1 MRSQWLMRNASGL
14 ALAVVLGSA
23 LAASAQE
30 VTWVG
35 SGSNANWSTAAN
47 WTPSGTGGLWASG
60 TGVNVTIGSIGGSGT
75 SFQNRA
81 DYVGSPSGVRIGSL
95 TLASATPFTIAGAA
109 SGTMVS
115 STPPIYLNGTI
126 LSTGSAP
133 RTVAVQLNLQ
143 QPTTEINVAAGS
155 GRLTL
160 INLVRSGSAA
170 VATIRKTGDGELV
183 MSGFWSGS
191 AGSWSGVSGSAS
203 SFSLAAGTVSLAAA
217 PRFGFAPS
225 TSWSPSATALGAF
238 GNGMFTSGVLN
249 LEGGGLQAA
258 ITGTTPFGP
267 QYFIAGVPQDTILS
281 GSAVTLGDPSGAL
294 NARLGFFNGFRLDAN
309 SRLTLHNEAVLF
321 RHISGTAALTVSGSG
336 RLTLQGSGST
346 TGPRLPEL
354 TVDGGGVGLTAS
366 AVAGLPA
373 AGITLVNGGRLDSLT
388 GLTFGGTTAQKVV
401 IGAGG
406 GVLRSASPMPMAN
419 LNILDGGLEGAGTLR
434 VEATQPLLPPNMPA
448 GYYIQPGR
456 IVISGSN
463 PGFTGAAVVNGGELQ
478 VRSLAGLGSA
488 LLAGGTQAIAVQA
501 GILNVSGTAGIAVVS
516 PDLSRVTVS
525 QGATLKLTSAG
536 SFALT
541 AATAPAAPIA
551 GMLGLES
558 TTLSGSGVAVRLADG
573 AIVQNSGLM
582 GTAAIRTDVAYA
594 SASSGTITLAG
605 SYVPNRRAAWGGEL
619 GVFGQLTRE
628 AGAGAFDLV
637 IKGAGVVM
645 NVAQNSFAGLTTV
658 DNGRLVL
665 QHVNGLGGPG
675 RTVLIKPG
683 AQVDLNTT
691 FTSATSLPTFH
702 PSSAG
707 MIGIGTS
714 VSGTVVQAMARG
726 SNSIGPSYYADYN
739 YSLGSLPA
747 VDGVYRFGTVT
758 TPVGTQAMAIPRSF
772 TIMQPNVLTGSASVV
787 VGAVR
792 GDAFGTAGSALTMRA
807 NQDYS
812 GGTLVRKDFFL
823 AVDQP
828 LTTPFGSGP
837 VVVQGALLATGSA
850 GSFANASGISSQVTF
865 AKGGE
870 LWFNN
875 FSSQTPFAPNANRW
889 GDTTPIALNAG
900 AVRMSG
906 HNTQPVSEAVGT
918 LSYAAGSRILVEAVT
933 SSGSAQPSLTLQSL
947 APQGGTRPTLEIF
960 RSFGTEKVFVTQAPT
975 TVGASNLVPGG
986 FDRRI
991 NPASGTNNF
1000 LAWDSVTQ
1008 ELVAATPTITGTSF
1022 GLATSADYVNLTGPA
1037 TLTASGTALAVRTTS
1052 HIMRTGSTA
1061 SLTIGDGTI
1070 GQLMVNAASFN
1081 PSWMVTSTVSPDLTF
1096 AGDGIIFTGSGAKAT
1111 LTGVVT
1117 APSGIVKMG
1126 PGDLVLSNTTAV
1138 GGVGS
1143 QQLVVREGRLSGNG
1157 SRMWN
1162 VIIEGSGVF
1171 APGNSPA
1178 VTDVGGLTMTAE
1190 TRNEFELTAL
1200 DEISDKIVVAG
1211 DLTLDGF
1218 IDITDW
1224 EPGGAGTGG
1233 SMEVGTYDLIT
1244 WGGTLTDNGVEL
1256 GALPDGFF
1264 GQLFLNLERKVL
1276 EFQVL
1281 NGVAVVPEPAGLA
1294 LLAVGLP
1301 AVAWWRRRRASRTG
1315 G

>member
-1 MRSQWLMRNASGL
+1 MQSQALLRVRL
-14 ALAVVLGSA
+14 ALAAAMAVGGVV
-23 LAASAQE
+23 AASAQE

-47 WTPSGTGGLWASG
+47 WTQSGTGGLWASG

-75 SFQNRA
+75 SFQNRTA
-81 DYVGSPSGVRIGSL
+81 DSGGVRIGGL
-95 TLASATPFTIAGAA
+95 TLASETPFTIAG
-109 SGTMVS
+109 S
-115 STPPIYLNGTI
+115 SIYLNGAI
-126 LSTGSAP
+126 LSAGPAP

-160 INLVRSGSAA
+160 GNLVRSGSAA
-170 VATIRKTGDGELV
+170 VATIRKTGDGELLL
-183 MSGFWSGS
+183 SGFWS
-191 AGSWSGVSGSAS
+191 SGSAS
-203 SFSLAAGTVSLAAA
+203 TFSLEAGTVSLAAA
-217 PRFGFAPS
+217 PRFGYQPPS
-225 TSWSPSATALGAF
+225 SSASVALGSY
-238 GNGMFTSGVLN
+238 GSGTFTAGVIR
-249 LEGGGLQAA
+249 LEGGGLRAA
-258 ITGTTPFGP
+258 VTGTTPFGP
-267 QYFIAGVPQDTILS
+267 QYFIAGVTQDTILS
-281 GSAVTLGDPSGAL
+281 GSAVTLGDPSGL
-294 NARLGFFNGFRLDAN
+294 MNARLGFFNGFRVDADA
-309 SRLTLHNEAVLF
+309 RLTLHNEAVLI
-321 RHISGTAALTVSGSG
+321 RHISGTGALTVSGSG
-336 RLTLQGSGST
+336 RLTLQASGSA
-346 TGPRLPEL
+346 TGPRLPQL
-354 TVDGGGVGLTAS
+354 TVDGGGVGLTAA

-406 GVLRSASPMPMAN
+406 GVLRSASPMSMAN
-419 LNILDGGLEGAGTLR
+419 LNILDGGLEGGGTLR
-434 VEATQPLLPPNMPA
+434 VEATQPLLPPSMPA

-463 PGFTGAAVVNGGELQ
+463 PGFSGAVVVNGGELQ

-488 LLAGGTQAIAVQA
+488 LLAGGTQTVAVQA
-501 GILNVSGTAGIAVVS
+501 GILNVSGTAGNVVVA

-541 AATAPAAPIA
+541 AATAPATPIA

-558 TTLSGSGVAVRLADG
+558 TTLAGSGVAVRLADG
-573 AIVQNSGLM
+573 AIVQNAGMSGI
-582 GTAAIRTDVAYA
+582 AAIRADLAYA
-594 SASSGTITLAG
+594 SAASGTITLAG
-605 SYVPNRRAAWGGEL
+605 SYVPNRRATWGGEL
-619 GVFGQLTRE
+619 GVFGQLVRE
-628 AGAGAFDLV
+628 AGAGTYDLV

-645 NVAQNSFAGLTTV
+645 NVAQNTFAGLTTV

-675 RTVLIKPG
+675 RTVLVKPG

-726 SNSIGPSYYADYN
+726 SNSIGPSYYADYT

-747 VDGVYRFGTVT
+747 VDGVYRFGTVSA
-758 TPVGTQAMAIPRSF
+758 PVGIGMNMTMAIPRSF
-772 TIMQPNVLTGSASVV
+772 TITQPNVLTGSAAVI

-807 NQDYS
+807 NQDYT
-812 GGTLVRKDFFL
+812 GGTTVRKDFFL

-828 LTTPFGSGP
+828 LTAPFGSGP
-837 VVVQGALLATGSA
+837 VVVQGALLATGTA
-850 GSFANASGISSQVTF
+850 GSFASATGIASQVTF

-870 LWFNN
+870 LWLNN
-875 FSSQTPFAPNANRW
+875 ASGVNANRW

-906 HNTQPVSEAVGT
+906 NSTLAASETVGT
-918 LSYAAGSRILVEAVT
+918 LSYAAGSRIFMEAIT

-947 APQGGTRPTLEIF
+947 APQPGTRPTLEIF
-960 RSFGTEKVFVTQAPT
+960 RSTGLEKVFVTQTPT
-975 TVGASNLVPGG
+975 TVGAANLVPGG

-991 NPASGTNNF
+991 NAFSGTTNF
-1000 LAWDSVTQ
+1000 LARDPATQ
-1008 ELVAATPTITGTSF
+1008 ELVAATPTISGTSF
-1022 GLATSADYVNLTGPA
+1022 ALSTAADYVNLSGPTA
-1037 TLTASGTALAVRTTS
+1037 LAASGTALAVRTMS

-1061 SLTIGDGTI
+1061 SLTIGDGTV
-1070 GQLMVNAASFN
+1070 GQLMVNAAFYH
-1081 PSWMVTSTVSPDLTF
+1081 PMMVTSTVSPDLTF
-1096 AGDGIIFTGSGAKAT
+1096 AGDGIIFTGSGAKAM

-1117 APSGIVKMG
+1117 ATSGIVKVG
-1126 PGDLVLSNTTAV
+1126 PGDLVLSNTTAA

-1178 VTDVGGLTMTAE
+1178 ITEVGGLTMGAE

-1200 DEISDKIVVAG
+1200 DDISDTIVVAG
-1211 DLTLDGF
+1211 DLTLDGI
-1218 IDITDW
+1218 IDIIDW
-1224 EPGGAGTGG
+1224 EPEGAGTGG
-1233 SMEVGTYDLIT
+1233 TMEVGTYDLIT
-1244 WGGTLTDNGVEL
+1244 WGGNLIDNGVEL
-1256 GALPDGFF
+1256 GVLPDGYF

-1294 LLAVGLP
+1294 LLAAGLP
-1301 AVAWWRRRRASRTG
+1301 ALAWWRRRRGSRAG
-1315 G
+1315 R

>member
-1 MRSQWLMRNASGL
+1 M
-14 ALAVVLGSA
+14 
-23 LAASAQE
+23 
-30 VTWVG
+30 
-35 SGSNANWSTAAN
+35 
-47 WTPSGTGGLWASG
+47 
-60 TGVNVTIGSIGGSGT
+60 
-75 SFQNRA
+75 
-81 DYVGSPSGVRIGSL
+81 SL
-95 TLASATPFTIAGAA
+95 
-109 SGTMVS
+109 
-115 STPPIYLNGTI
+115 
-126 LSTGSAP
+126 
-133 RTVAVQLNLQ
+133 
-143 QPTTEINVAAGS
+143 
-155 GRLTL
+155 
-160 INLVRSGSAA
+160 
-170 VATIRKTGDGELV
+170 
-183 MSGFWSGS
+183 
-191 AGSWSGVSGSAS
+191 
-203 SFSLAAGTVSLAAA
+203 
-217 PRFGFAPS
+217 
-225 TSWSPSATALGAF
+225 
-238 GNGMFTSGVLN
+238 
-249 LEGGGLQAA
+249 
-258 ITGTTPFGP
+258 
-267 QYFIAGVPQDTILS
+267 
-281 GSAVTLGDPSGAL
+281 
-294 NARLGFFNGFRLDAN
+294 
-309 SRLTLHNEAVLF
+309 
-321 RHISGTAALTVSGSG
+321 
-336 RLTLQGSGST
+336 
-346 TGPRLPEL
+346 
-354 TVDGGGVGLTAS
+354 VGLPS
-366 AVAGLPA
+366 

-388 GLTFGGTTAQKVV
+388 GFTLGGTTGQKVV
-401 IGAGG
+401 IGSGG
-406 GVLRSASPMPMAN
+406 GVLRSASPMSMAN
-419 LNILDGGLEGAGTLR
+419 LNILDGGLEGGGTLR

-463 PGFTGAAVVNGGELQ
+463 PGFTGAVVVNGGELQ

-488 LLAGGTQAIAVQA
+488 LLAGGTQTIAVQA
-501 GILNVSGTAGIAVVS
+501 GILNVSGTAGNGVVT

-525 QGATLKLTSAG
+525 QGATLKLATAG
-536 SFALT
+536 TFALT

-573 AIVQNSGLM
+573 AIVQNAGMSGV
-582 GTAAIRTDVAYA
+582 ASVRTDLAYA
-594 SASSGTITLAG
+594 SAGSGTITLAG

-645 NVAQNSFAGLTTV
+645 NVAQNTFAGLTTV

-675 RTVLIKPG
+675 RTVLVKPG

-702 PSSAG
+702 SSSAG

-726 SNSIGPSYYADYN
+726 NNSIGPSYYADYT

-747 VDGVYRFGTVT
+747 VNGVYRFGSVT
-758 TPVGTQAMAIPRSF
+758 APGSISQNMTIPRSF
-772 TIMQPNVLTGSASVV
+772 TITQPNVLTGSAAVV

-807 NQDYS
+807 NQDYT
-812 GGTLVRKDFFL
+812 GGTTVRKDFFL

-828 LTTPFGSGP
+828 LTAPFGSGP

-870 LWFNN
+870 LWLNN
-875 FSSQTPFAPNANRW
+875 ASGVVNANRW
-889 GDTTPIALNAG
+889 GDTTPIVIDAG

-906 HNTQPVSEAVGT
+906 NSSLAVSETVGT
-918 LSYAAGSRILVEAVT
+918 LSYAAGSRIFMEAVT

-947 APQGGTRPTLEIF
+947 APQAGTRPTLEIF
-960 RSFGTEKVFVTQAPT
+960 RNTGLEKVFVTQTPT
-975 TVGASNLVPGG
+975 TVGAANLVPGG

-991 NPASGTNNF
+991 NAFSGTTNF
-1000 LAWDSVTQ
+1000 LARDPATQ
-1008 ELVAATPTITGTSF
+1008 ELVAATPTISGTSF
-1022 GLATSADYVNLTGPA
+1022 ALSTAADYVNLSGP
-1037 TLTASGTALAVRTTS
+1037 TMLSASGTALAVRAMS
-1052 HIMRTGSTA
+1052 NIMRTGSTA

-1070 GQLMVNAASFN
+1070 GQLMVNAAYFN
-1081 PSWMVTSTVSPDLTF
+1081 PSMMVTSTVSPDLMF
-1096 AGDGIIFTGSGAKAT
+1096 AGDGIIFTGSGAKAM

-1117 APSGIVKMG
+1117 ATSGIVKMG

-1178 VTDVGGLTMTAE
+1178 ITEVGGLTMGGE

-1200 DEISDKIVVAG
+1200 DDVSDKIVVAG
-1211 DLTLDGF
+1211 DLTLDGI
-1218 IDITDW
+1218 IDIIDW
-1224 EPGGAGTGG
+1224 EPEGPGTGG
-1233 SMEVGTYDLIT
+1233 TMEIGTYDLIT
-1244 WGGTLTDNGVEL
+1244 WGGNLIDNGVEL
-1256 GALPDGFF
+1256 GVLPDGYF

-1294 LLAVGLP
+1294 LLAAGLP
-1301 AVAWWRRRRASRTG
+1301 ALAWWHRRRSRAGR
-1315 G
+1315 

>member
-1 MRSQWLMRNASGL
+1 MHSQAPSRHILVLTVAM
-14 ALAVVLGSA
+14 ALGWVV
-23 LAASAQE
+23 AASAQE

-47 WTPSGTGGLWASG
+47 WTQSGTGGLWASG

-75 SFQNRA
+75 SFQNRTA
-81 DYVGSPSGVRIGSL
+81 DSGGVRIGGL
-95 TLASATPFTIAGAA
+95 TLASETPFTIAG
-109 SGTMVS
+109 S
-115 STPPIYLNGTI
+115 SIYLNGAI
-126 LSTGSAP
+126 LSAGSAP

-160 INLVRSGSAA
+160 GNLSKSGSTA
-170 VATIRKTGDGELV
+170 VAAIRKTGDGELL
-183 MSGFWSGS
+183 MSGYWS
-191 AGSWSGVSGSAS
+191 SGSAS
-203 SFSLAAGTVSLAAA
+203 TFSIEAGTVSLAAA
-217 PRFGFAPS
+217 PRFGYQPPS
-225 TSWSPSATALGAF
+225 SLASVALGSY
-238 GNGMFTSGVLN
+238 GSGTFTAGVLR
-249 LEGGGLQAA
+249 LEGGGLRAA
-258 ITGTTPFGP
+258 VTGTTPFGP
-267 QYFIAGVPQDTILS
+267 QYFIAGVTQDTILS
-281 GSAVTLGDPSGAL
+281 GSAVTLGDPSGL
-294 NARLGFFNGFRLDAN
+294 MNARLGFYNGFRLDTN

-336 RLTLQGSGST
+336 RLTLQGSGSA
-346 TGPRLPEL
+346 PISRLPQL
-354 TVDGGGVGLTAS
+354 TVDGGGVGLAAS
-366 AVAGLPA
+366 AVVGLPT

-406 GVLRSASPMPMAN
+406 GVLRSASPMSMAN

-463 PGFTGAAVVNGGELQ
+463 PGFTGSVVVNGGELQ

-501 GILNVSGTAGIAVVS
+501 GILNVSGTAGNAVVT

-525 QGATLKLTSAG
+525 QGATLKLMSAG

-541 AATAPAAPIA
+541 AATAPATPIG

-558 TTLSGSGVAVRLADG
+558 TTLSGSGVAVPLADG
-573 AIVQNSGLM
+573 AIVQNAGMSGV
-582 GTAAIRTDVAYA
+582 ASVRTDLAYA
-594 SASSGTITLAG
+594 SAGSGTITLAG
-605 SYVPNRRAAWGGEL
+605 SYVPNRRAMWGGEL
-619 GVFGQLTRE
+619 GVFGQFTRE

-645 NVAQNSFAGLTTV
+645 NVAQNTFAGTTTV

-675 RTVLIKPG
+675 RTVLVKPG

-726 SNSIGPSYYADYN
+726 SNSIGPSYYADYT

-747 VDGVYRFGTVT
+747 VDGVYRFGTVSA
-758 TPVGTQAMAIPRSF
+758 PVSIGMNMTMAIPRSF
-772 TIMQPNVLTGSASVV
+772 TITQPNVLTGSASVV

-807 NQDYS
+807 NQDYT
-812 GGTLVRKDFFL
+812 GGTTVRKDFFL

-828 LTTPFGSGP
+828 LTAPFGSGP

-870 LWFNN
+870 LWLNN
-875 FSSQTPFAPNANRW
+875 ASASSATAANGNRW
-889 GDTTPIALNAG
+889 GDTTPIVLNAG

-906 HNTQPVSEAVGT
+906 NSTLAVSETVGT
-918 LSYAAGSRILVEAVT
+918 LSYAAGSRIFMEAVT
-933 SSGSAQPSLTLQSL
+933 SSGSAQPSLTLQAL
-947 APQGGTRPTLEIF
+947 APQPGTRPTLEIF
-960 RSFGTEKVFVTQAPT
+960 RSTGLEKVFVTQTPT
-975 TVGASNLVPGG
+975 TVGAANLVPGG

-991 NPASGTNNF
+991 NAFSGTTNF
-1000 LAWDSVTQ
+1000 LARDPATQ
-1008 ELVAATPTITGTSF
+1008 ELVAATPTISGTSF
-1022 GLATSADYVNLTGPA
+1022 ALSTAADYVNLSGPT
-1037 TLTASGTALAVRTTS
+1037 TLAASGTALAVRTMS
-1052 HIMRTGSTA
+1052 NIMRTGSTA

-1070 GQLMVNAASFN
+1070 GQLMVNAAFYH
-1081 PSWMVTSTVSPDLTF
+1081 PMMVTSTVSPDLTF
-1096 AGDGIIFTGSGAKAT
+1096 AGDGIIFTGSGAKAM
-1111 LTGVVT
+1111 LTGLVT
-1117 APSGIVKMG
+1117 ATSGIVKMG

-1178 VTDVGGLTMTAE
+1178 ITEVGGLTMGAE
-1190 TRNEFELTAL
+1190 TRYEFELTAL
-1200 DEISDKIVVAG
+1200 DEISDMIDVAG
-1211 DLTLDGF
+1211 DLTLDGI

-1224 EPGGAGTGG
+1224 EPEGAGTGG
-1233 SMEVGTYDLIT
+1233 TMEVGTYDLIT
-1244 WGGTLTDNGVEL
+1244 WGGNLIDNGVEL
-1256 GALPDGFF
+1256 GVLPDGFF
-1264 GQLFLNLERKVL
+1264 GQLNLNLDRKVL

-1294 LLAVGLP
+1294 LLAAGLP
-1301 AVAWWRRRRASRTG
+1301 ALAWWRRRRGSRSG
-1315 G
+1315 R

>member
-1 MRSQWLMRNASGL
+1 MRSQVPARHRVALTV
-14 ALAVVLGSA
+14 ALAVGGILP
-23 LAASAQE
+23 ASAQE

-47 WTPSGTGGLWASG
+47 WTQSGTGGLWASG
-60 TGVNVTIGSIGGSGT
+60 TGVNITIGSIGGSGT
-75 SFQNRA
+75 SFQNRTA
-81 DYVGSPSGVRIGSL
+81 DSGGVRIGGL
-95 TLASATPFTIAGAA
+95 TLASETPFTIAG
-109 SGTMVS
+109 S
-115 STPPIYLNGTI
+115 SIYLNGAI
-126 LSTGSAP
+126 LSAGPAP

-160 INLVRSGSAA
+160 GNLVRSGSAA
-170 VATIRKTGDGELV
+170 VATIRKTGDGELLL
-183 MSGFWSGS
+183 SGFWS
-191 AGSWSGVSGSAS
+191 SGSAS
-203 SFSLAAGTVSLAAA
+203 TFSLEAGTVSLAAA
-217 PRFGFAPS
+217 PRFGYQPPS
-225 TSWSPSATALGAF
+225 SSASVALGSY
-238 GNGMFTSGVLN
+238 GSGTFTAGVLR
-249 LEGGGLQAA
+249 LEGGALRAA

-267 QYFIAGVPQDTILS
+267 QYFIAPVAQDTILS
-281 GSAVTLGDPSGAL
+281 GSAVTLGDPSGL
-294 NARLGFFNGFRLDAN
+294 MNARLGFYNGFRVDAD
-309 SRLTLHNEAVLF
+309 SRLTLHNEAVLS

-336 RLTLQGSGST
+336 RLTLQGSGSA
-346 TGPRLPEL
+346 PISRLPQL
-354 TVDGGGVGLTAS
+354 TVDGGGVGLTS
-366 AVAGLPA
+366 MSLAGLPA

-388 GLTFGGTTAQKVV
+388 GFTLGGTTSQKVV

-406 GVLRSASPMPMAN
+406 GVLRSASPMSMAN

-463 PGFTGAAVVNGGELQ
+463 PGFTGAVVVNGGELQ

-488 LLAGGTQAIAVQA
+488 LLAGGTQAITVQA
-501 GILNVSGTAGIAVVS
+501 GILNVSGTAPNAVVT

-525 QGATLKLTSAG
+525 QGATLKLASAG

-541 AATAPAAPIA
+541 AATAPVAPIA
-551 GMLGLES
+551 GMLGLEF

-573 AIVQNSGLM
+573 AIVQNAGMSGIASVRADL
-582 GTAAIRTDVAYA
+582 AYA
-594 SASSGTITLAG
+594 STASGTITLAG

-619 GVFGQLTRE
+619 GVFGQLTQE

-645 NVAQNSFAGLTTV
+645 NVAQNTFAGLTTV

-675 RTVLIKPG
+675 RTVLVKSG

-707 MIGIGTS
+707 MIGIGPS

-726 SNSIGPSYYADYN
+726 NNSIGPSYYADFTYN
-739 YSLGSLPA
+739 LGSLPA

-758 TPVGTQAMAIPRSF
+758 APGNFGQNMTMAIPRSF
-772 TIMQPNVLTGSASVV
+772 TITQPNVLTGSASVV
-787 VGAVR
+787 VGAVK
-792 GDAFGTAGSALTMRA
+792 GDAFGNAGSALTLRA
-807 NQDYS
+807 NQEYS
-812 GGTLVRKDFFL
+812 GGTLVRRDFFL

-828 LTTPFGSGP
+828 LTAPFGSGP

-850 GSFANASGISSQVTF
+850 GSFASATGISSQVTF
-865 AKGGE
+865 ARGGE
-870 LWFNN
+870 LWLNN
-875 FSSQTPFAPNANRW
+875 ASGVNANRW

-906 HNTQPVSEAVGT
+906 HNTQAVSETAGT
-918 LSYAAGSRILVEAVT
+918 LSYAAGSRIFMEAVT
-933 SSGSAQPSLTLQSL
+933 ASGSAQPSLTLQSL

-960 RSFGTEKVFVTQAPT
+960 RSYGTEKVFVTQAPT
-975 TVGASNLVPGG
+975 TVGSANLVPGG

-991 NPASGTNNF
+991 NSFSGTNNF
-1000 LAWDSVTQ
+1000 LAWDAATQ
-1008 ELVAATPTITGTSF
+1008 ELVAATPTISGTSF
-1022 GLATSADYVNLTGPA
+1022 GLATSADYVNLTGPT
-1037 TLTASGTALAVRTTS
+1037 TLSASGTALAVRTMS
-1052 HIMRTGSTA
+1052 NIMRTGSTA

-1070 GQLMVNAASFN
+1070 GELLFNLAS
-1081 PSWMVTSTVSPDLTF
+1081 PGATWMTTTVAPDLTF
-1096 AGDGIIFTGSGAKAT
+1096 AGDGIIFTGSGAKAM

-1117 APSGIVKMG
+1117 ATSGIVKMG

-1178 VTDVGGLTMTAE
+1178 ITEVGGLTMGAE
-1190 TRNEFELTAL
+1190 TRYEFELTAL
-1200 DEISDKIVVAG
+1200 DDISDKIDVAG
-1211 DLTLDGF
+1211 DLTLDGI

-1224 EPGGAGTGG
+1224 EVDGVGT
-1233 SMEVGTYDLIT
+1233 MEVGTYDLIS

-1256 GALPDGFF
+1256 GVLPDGFF

-1301 AVAWWRRRRASRTG
+1301 ALAWWRRRR
-1315 G
+1315 

>member
-1 MRSQWLMRNASGL
+1 V
-14 ALAVVLGSA
+14 ALAVGGA

-47 WTPSGTGGLWASG
+47 WTQSGSGGLWASG

-75 SFQNRA
+75 SVQNRTENS
-81 DYVGSPSGVRIGSL
+81 GGVRVGGL
-95 TLASATPFTIAGAA
+95 TLASETPFTIVG
-109 SGTMVS
+109 S
-115 STPPIYLNGTI
+115 PIYLNGRI

-160 INLVRSGSAA
+160 GNLSKSGSAA
-170 VATIRKTGDGELV
+170 VAAIRKTGDGELL
-183 MSGFWSGS
+183 MTGFWGS
-191 AGSWSGVSGSAS
+191 TGSAS
-203 SFSLAAGTVSLAAA
+203 TFSLEAGTVSLAAA
-217 PRFGFAPS
+217 PRFGYQPPAS
-225 TSWSPSATALGAF
+225 VALGSY
-238 GNGMFTSGVLN
+238 GNNSFTAGVLR
-249 LEGGGLQAA
+249 LEGGGLRAA
-258 ITGTTPFGP
+258 VTGTTPFGP
-267 QYFIAGVPQDTILS
+267 QYFIAGVTQDTILS
-281 GSAVTLGDPSGAL
+281 GSAVTLGDPSGAM
-294 NARLGFFNGFRLDAN
+294 NARLGFYSGFRVDAD
-309 SRLTLHNEAVLF
+309 SRLTLHNEAVLS

-336 RLTLQGSGST
+336 RLTLQGTGST
-346 TGPRLPEL
+346 TAPRIPQL
-354 TVDGGGVGLTAS
+354 TVDGGGVGLTS
-366 AVAGLPA
+366 MSLVGLPS
-373 AGITLVNGGRLDSLT
+373 AGIALVNGGRLDSLT
-388 GLTFGGTTAQKVV
+388 GFTLGGTTGQKVV
-401 IGAGG
+401 IGSGG
-406 GVLRSASPMPMAN
+406 GVLRSASPMSMAN
-419 LNILDGGLEGAGTLR
+419 LNILDGGLEGGGTLR

-463 PGFTGAAVVNGGELQ
+463 PGFTGAVVVNGGELQ

-501 GILNVSGTAGIAVVS
+501 GILNVSGTAWNVVVT

-525 QGATLKLTSAG
+525 QGATLKLMSAG
-536 SFALT
+536 SFTLT
-541 AATAPAAPIA
+541 AATAPATPIA

-558 TTLSGSGVAVRLADG
+558 TTLSGSGMAVRLADG
-573 AIVQNSGLM
+573 AIVQNAGMSGVASVRADL
-582 GTAAIRTDVAYA
+582 AYA
-594 SASSGTITLAG
+594 SAGSGTITLAG
-605 SYVPNRRAAWGGEL
+605 AYVPNRRAVWGGEL

-628 AGAGAFDLV
+628 AGAGALDLV
-637 IKGAGVVM
+637 IKGTGVVM
-645 NVAQNSFAGLTTV
+645 NVAQNTFAGLTTV

-675 RTVLIKPG
+675 RTVLVKPG

-726 SNSIGPSYYADYN
+726 NNSIGPSYYADYT

-747 VDGVYRFGTVT
+747 VGGVYRFGSVT
-758 TPVGTQAMAIPRSF
+758 APVSINQNVTMAIPRSF
-772 TIMQPNVLTGSASVV
+772 TITQPNVLTGSASVV

-807 NQDYS
+807 NQDYT
-812 GGTLVRKDFFL
+812 GGTIVRKDFFL

-828 LTTPFGSGP
+828 LTAPFGSGP

-870 LWFNN
+870 LWLNN
-875 FSSQTPFAPNANRW
+875 ASGVNANRW
-889 GDTTPIALNAG
+889 GDTTPIVIDAG

-906 HNTQPVSEAVGT
+906 NSSLAVSETVGT
-918 LSYAAGSRILVEAVT
+918 LSYAAGSRIFMEAVT

-947 APQGGTRPTLEIF
+947 APQAGTRPTLEIF
-960 RSFGTEKVFVTQAPT
+960 RSSGLEKVFVTQTPT
-975 TVGASNLVPGG
+975 TVGAANLVPGG

-991 NPASGTNNF
+991 NAFSGTTNF
-1000 LAWDSVTQ
+1000 LARDPATQ
-1008 ELVAATPTITGTSF
+1008 ELVAATPTISGTSF
-1022 GLATSADYVNLTGPA
+1022 ASSTAADYVNLSGPT
-1037 TLTASGTALAVRTTS
+1037 TLAASGTALAVRTMS
-1052 HIMRTGSTA
+1052 NIMRTGSTA

-1070 GQLMVNAASFN
+1070 GQLMVNSPYLN
-1081 PSWMVTSTVSPDLTF
+1081 PSMMVTSTVSPDLTF
-1096 AGDGIIFTGSGAKAT
+1096 AGDGIIFTGSGAKAM
-1111 LTGVVT
+1111 LTGLVT
-1117 APSGIVKMG
+1117 ATSGIVKMG

-1178 VTDVGGLTMTAE
+1178 VTEVGGLTMGSE

-1200 DEISDKIVVAG
+1200 DDVSDKIVVAG
-1211 DLTLDGF
+1211 DLTLDGI
-1218 IDITDW
+1218 IDIIDW
-1224 EPGGAGTGG
+1224 EPEGPGTGG
-1233 SMEVGTYDLIT
+1233 TMEIGTYDLIT
-1244 WGGTLTDNGVEL
+1244 WGGNLIDNGVEL
-1256 GALPDGFF
+1256 GVLPDGYF

-1294 LLAVGLP
+1294 LLAAGLP
-1301 AVAWWRRRRASRTG
+1301 ALAWWHRRRSRAGR
-1315 G
+1315 